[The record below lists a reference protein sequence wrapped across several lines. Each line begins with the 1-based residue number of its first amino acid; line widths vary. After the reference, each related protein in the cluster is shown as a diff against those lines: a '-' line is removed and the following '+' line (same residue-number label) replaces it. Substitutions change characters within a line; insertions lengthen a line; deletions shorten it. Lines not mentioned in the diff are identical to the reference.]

1 MQAFRITEPGKTEIV
16 DLPRPEPAEGEVLL
30 RVRKV
35 GFCGSDLSTFKGLN
49 PLVSYPR
56 IPGHEMAATV
66 EAVGGGVPDRIQP
79 GADVTVIPYTHCGT
93 CSSCRHG
100 RFNACRFNRT
110 LGVQRDGAMARY
122 LTVPWQKVCPAP
134 GLSLTE
140 LALIEPLTVGF
151 HAADRG
157 EVSDSDT
164 VMVFGCGM
172 IGLGAV
178 ARAANRGASV
188 IAVDIDD
195 GKLDTA
201 RRVGAAHGVNSK
213 TGDLHAEIEKIT
225 DGQQPDVAI
234 EAAGLPSTCRSA
246 VDEVA
251 FAGRVV
257 CIGYTKEETAF
268 ATRLFVQKELDI
280 RGSRNATPLDFE
292 TVGGFLRKRT
302 FPLSRVL
309 TCEVALQEAGQAL
322 ADWAARPTDV
332 TKILVDL
339 DRLS

>member
-1 MQAFRITEPGKTEIV
+1 MKAFRIREPRATEVV
-16 DLPRPEPAEGEVLL
+16 DLPGPVPAEGEVLL
-30 RVRKV
+30 RVRRV
-35 GFCGSDLSTFKGLN
+35 GFCGSDLSTYKGGN

-56 IPGHEMAATV
+56 IPGHEIAATV
-66 EAVGGGVPDRIQP
+66 EAVAGGVPESIHP
-79 GADVTVIPYTHCGT
+79 GLDVTVIPYTNCGT

-122 LTVPWQKVCPAP
+122 LSVPWQKVCLAP

-178 ARAANRGASV
+178 ARAVNRGASV

-201 RRVGAAHGVNSK
+201 HRVGAAHGVNSTK
-213 TGDLHAEIEKIT
+213 GNLHAEVEKIT

-234 EAAGLPSTCRSA
+234 EAAGLPVTCRAA

-268 ATRLFVQKELDI
+268 ATKLFVQKELDI

-302 FPLSRVL
+302 FPLDHVL
-309 TCEVALQEAGQAL
+309 TREVSMHEAGPAL
-322 ADWAARPTDV
+322 ADWAASPASV
-332 TKILVDL
+332 TKILVNL
-339 DRLS
+339 DRD